1 MKPNRA
7 PLLCVLALVLA
18 ATAAAGSIERDV
30 TPSGNELDITL
41 TVTDLPVGGIVE
53 ALPDSCT
60 WVETDHPADRT
71 RVSGE
76 HVAFVVIGEE
86 TIQYRVQGPSEAA
99 EGFAGIWEAYH
110 TLAGASGTVGDDEPQ
125 TTESE
130 TTESSGLLTAEAE
143 TVPCDLDG
151 DGTVTDSELA
161 TAILD
166 SLDARYMGG
175 TGEAP
180 SVIDLQDAAFVIEHW
195 DGQALTITDTAEPG
209 KSEGRTRTV
218 TRPLRRIVPYQAYSP
233 EIMQLLDVEPARIVG
248 VPTGGM
254 GGINVLKDPV
264 FFPEYQ
270 EKLDVGGVPRSPN
283 YEQIVL
289 AHPDAIILT
298 VGSSSD
304 EIETRLGSMD
314 PSIRFFRFYCYMPEF
329 YADEV
334 QKLGLLLGKEV
345 EADRYFEFR
354 GNVLDT
360 VAEVVGRISTEDRV
374 SVYIESSTGD
384 YKSFGKGSHRDEMI
398 EFAGGRNI
406 ITETTG
412 SNSGVDIN
420 PEEVIIRNPDVI
432 IKRVGGSYSDSDDDR
447 SSLLETTYRSIM
459 NRPNLGQ
466 TKAVR
471 NGRVHLIHGTLDY
484 GAQEFIGTAY
494 LAKLFYPDL
503 FPDLDPRAIH
513 QQYLSEF
520 MRLDYD
526 LNEHPAFVYPT

>member
-18 ATAAAGSIERDV
+18 ASAAAGSVERYV
-30 TPSGNELDITL
+30 APSGDGLDITL

-53 ALPDSCT
+53 TLPDGCT

-180 SVIDLQDAAFVIEHW
+180 SLVDLQDAAFVIEHW
-195 DGQALTITDTAEPG
+195 DGQALTITDSAGQT
-209 KSEGRTRTV
+209 TTV
-218 TRPLRRIVPYQAYSP
+218 YRPLRRIVLFHGYAP
-233 EIMQLLDVEPARIVG
+233 EIMQMLDVEPDRIVG
-248 VPTGGM
+248 VPSTGGM
-254 GGINVLKDPV
+254 GVNVFADPV
-264 FFPEYQ
+264 LFPEYQ
-270 EKLDVGGVPRSPN
+270 DKPGVGGYPDSPN
-283 YEQIVL
+283 YEQIIL
-289 AHPDAIILT
+289 THPDAIILY
-298 VGSSSD
+298 VSSLAD
-304 EIETRLGSMD
+304 EMEDKLESVD
-314 PSIRFFRFYCYMPEF
+314 PGIHFFRYDFLTSNLF
-329 YADEV
+329 VDEL
-334 QKLGLLLGKEV
+334 QKLGLLLGKEE
-345 EADRYFEFR
+345 EADLYLAFR

-360 VAEVVGRISTEDRV
+360 LAVVAYRIPSEDRV
-374 SVYIESSTGD
+374 SVYMESSVGD
-384 YKSFGKGSHRDEMI
+384 YMTWGKGSSRDEMI
-398 EFAGGRNI
+398 EFAGGKNI
-406 ITETTG
+406 NTATTG
-412 SNSGVDIN
+412 SGSGKPIN

-432 IKRVGGSYSDSDDDR
+432 IKRMAGSYSDSDEDR
-447 SSLLETTYRSIM
+447 SSLFETTYGSIM
-459 NRPNLGQ
+459 NRPNLDQ
-466 TKAVR
+466 TNAVR
-471 NGRVHLIHGTLDY
+471 NGRVYLIHGTLDS
-484 GAQEFIGTAY
+484 GPQKFIGIAY
-494 LAKLFYPDL
+494 MAKWFYPDK
-503 FPDLDPRAIH
+503 FPDLDPQAIH

-520 MRLDYD
+520 QRIDYD
-526 LNEHPAFVYPT
+526 LDEHPAFVYPV